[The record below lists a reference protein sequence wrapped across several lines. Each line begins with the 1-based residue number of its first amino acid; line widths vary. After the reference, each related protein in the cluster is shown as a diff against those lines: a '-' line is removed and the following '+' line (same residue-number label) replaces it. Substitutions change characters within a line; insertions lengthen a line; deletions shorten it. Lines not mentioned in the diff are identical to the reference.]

1 MCCQER
7 YLSLFHIKCVDI
19 PNLELRGKFLAV
31 FNKWEN
37 VRKSKYNSILQRNWG
52 FYSTTYL
59 ELLLLC
65 YVTGIINDNVPSDVV
80 AMTHKIHSNSKISAA
95 SQKCSISW
103 AMVGKYSKL
112 QRHIYSPVDHLW
124 WSSFA
129 KIVNGQKSL
138 IVFAKS
144 CIIDV
149 RQCSKYAYEL
159 YFKLEKTPPT
169 KYINA
174 CVVKSSFFS
183 KFNVFTTVSPKS
195 IKPVNQ

>member
-7 YLSLFHIKCVDI
+7 YLSLFHIKCVDV

-37 VRKSKYNSILQRNWG
+37 VRKSKYNSILHRNWG

-95 SQKCSISW
+95 SQKCVISW
-103 AMVGKYSKL
+103 AMVGKYAKRQSY
-112 QRHIYSPVDHLW
+112 IYSPVEYPW

-129 KIVNGQKSL
+129 KIVNG
-138 IVFAKS
+138 
-144 CIIDV
+144 
-149 RQCSKYAYEL
+149 
-159 YFKLEKTPPT
+159 
-169 KYINA
+169 
-174 CVVKSSFFS
+174 
-183 KFNVFTTVSPKS
+183 
-195 IKPVNQ
+195 